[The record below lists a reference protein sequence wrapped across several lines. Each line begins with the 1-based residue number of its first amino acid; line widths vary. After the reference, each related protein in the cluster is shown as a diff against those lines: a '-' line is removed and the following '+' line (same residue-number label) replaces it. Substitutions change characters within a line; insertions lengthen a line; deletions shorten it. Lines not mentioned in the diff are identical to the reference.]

1 MAIRSIFYGWW
12 VVAAFSFMTCISTG
26 IRHAVGPFLKPIVAD
41 LGLDRASF
49 SLVIAL
55 SLFLYGVFGPLVGL
69 ALDRF
74 GARLTA
80 SVGTLVL
87 VLSLVLT
94 AFVRNYWDFAV
105 VYGVLLPLGL
115 AVTGPVMAS
124 GVVARWFSAR
134 RGTAL
139 SLLGSASMTGMS
151 LLVPLV
157 TWLILTTGWR
167 TTYVLI
173 AVGVLVGMLPI
184 SLWVIRE
191 SPESMGLAADGATP
205 SAKATEAVARERV
218 SAITAMQT
226 LAFWQLAGSFFTCGF
241 SMSLLSAHGI
251 PMLTDHGYSPMFASW
266 TFGVLGGSSMG
277 CTVMLGALSDRFG
290 RRPVLAAIYAGRV
303 LIFAGFFLIRDNP
316 AAILIVAVLGG
327 ITMAGTGAM
336 TSALTADIW
345 GRFSVSPVLGVIFL
359 VHQTGSAIGS
369 WLAGAIF
376 EATGGYGAA
385 FALACLLLMAAAI
398 VALKID
404 RGSRRYGRATALE
417 LARMGATI
425 VVAEF
430 DAANGQRTADE
441 VAKLG
446 RPSLA
451 IATDVTRRADLDA
464 LVRRTQERFGRID
477 VLVNNAGIYRAAAT
491 LDVTEEHWDAIM
503 TINAKA
509 VFFATQAVLPT
520 MIAQHRGNI
529 VSLASMAGKI
539 GSRTNLPYNVSKAAV
554 ISMTKS
560 LALAHAADGIRAN
573 CVCPGFVETDMWD
586 KVSRDQGALLGMS
599 PAEFTKARL
608 NSVPLGR
615 METPEDVAN
624 VIGFLASPKSAYM
637 TGQAPAWTAAS

>member
-1 MAIRSIFYGWW
+1 MTTRSVFYGWW
-12 VVAAFSFMTCISTG
+12 VVAAFSCMTFASTG

-55 SLFLYGVFGPLVGL
+55 SLFLYGVFGLLVGM

-74 GARLTA
+74 GVRATA
-80 SVGTLVL
+80 SVGTVLL
-87 VLSLVLT
+87 VLSLALT
-94 AFVRNYWDFAV
+94 ALVRNVWEFAA
-105 VYGVLLPLGL
+105 VYGVLLALGL

-134 RGTAL
+134 RGSAL

-157 TWLILTTGWR
+157 TWLILTAGWR
-167 TTYVLI
+167 TTYMLI
-173 AVGVLVGMLPI
+173 AVGVLVVMLPL

-191 SPESMGLAADGATP
+191 SPESMGLAVDGVTHEPKAATAG
-205 SAKATEAVARERV
+205 SRERV
-218 SAITAMQT
+218 AATTAMQT

-251 PMLTDHGYSPMFASW
+251 PMLTDHGYTPMFASW
-266 TFGVLGGSSMG
+266 AFGVLGGSSIG

-290 RRPVLAAIYAGRV
+290 RRPVLAGIYAGRV

-316 AAILIVAVLGG
+316 LAILIVAVVGG

-385 FALACLLLMAAAI
+385 FAVACVLLMAAAV

-404 RGSRRYGRATALE
+404 RGSRR
-417 LARMGATI
+417 
-425 VVAEF
+425 VW
-430 DAANGQRTADE
+430 
-441 VAKLG
+441 
-446 RPSLA
+446 
-451 IATDVTRRADLDA
+451 
-464 LVRRTQERFGRID
+464 
-477 VLVNNAGIYRAAAT
+477 RAAA
-491 LDVTEEHWDAIM
+491 
-503 TINAKA
+503 
-509 VFFATQAVLPT
+509 
-520 MIAQHRGNI
+520 
-529 VSLASMAGKI
+529 
-539 GSRTNLPYNVSKAAV
+539 
-554 ISMTKS
+554 
-560 LALAHAADGIRAN
+560 
-573 CVCPGFVETDMWD
+573 
-586 KVSRDQGALLGMS
+586 
-599 PAEFTKARL
+599 
-608 NSVPLGR
+608 
-615 METPEDVAN
+615 
-624 VIGFLASPKSAYM
+624 
-637 TGQAPAWTAAS
+637 APALD